1 LKNKGP
7 IIPTQKERIM
17 SENINRADVTLNLK
31 DVHGQ
36 PITDEVEVTFY
47 NQKVQSFNIRFPV
60 KLKGKSVVLQGVPAF
75 PTGLAEVFIKP
86 KRYRYKSIFL
96 NVIGGQENSINED
109 MFVDPDHARPTLM
122 DFDDL
127 KAKLYGIDLLRILEK
142 SGIKK
147 AAWNDLDKRNRATV
161 LNLSAKM
168 FHDKLKN
175 GDSLISNVEAITQK
189 LLDKNHRERI
199 YATVNGNL
207 LGALRKFPEQ
217 YRSVSGSLHKFFD
230 DWIPVNQQN
239 SFKSRNNAGNIQFTF
254 ATNPANGSLADID
267 LDDHTGIKHAADVI
281 KHKISG
287 ANTNPYDLHQV
298 LVYFQGIDPGYRLL

>member
-1 LKNKGP
+1 
-7 IIPTQKERIM
+7 M
-17 SENINRADVTLNLK
+17 SENINRTDVTVNLK

-36 PITDEVEVTFY
+36 PIKDEVEITFY
-47 NQKVQSFNIRFPV
+47 NQKVQSLNIRFDV
-60 KLKGKSVVLQGVPAF
+60 KFKGTPAVLPGVPAF

-86 KRYRYKSIFL
+86 KRYRYKSIFM
-96 NVIGGQENSINED
+96 NVVGGQENSITED
-109 MFVDPDHARPTLM
+109 LFVDPDHARPTLL

-127 KAKLYGIDLLRILEK
+127 KAKVYGADLLRILEK

-168 FHDKLKN
+168 FNDKLKN
-175 GDSLISNVEAITQK
+175 GDSLISNVESIVQK

-199 YATVNGNL
+199 YAIVNGNL
-207 LGALRKFPEQ
+207 LGALRKFPEN

-230 DWIPVNQQN
+230 DWTPVSQQN

-254 ATNPANGSLADID
+254 ATNPTGASLSDID
-267 LDDHTGIKHAADVI
+267 LDDHTGIKHAADVLR
-281 KHKISG
+281 HKITG
-287 ANTNPYDLHQV
+287 ANTNPYDLHQI

>member
-1 LKNKGP
+1 
-7 IIPTQKERIM
+7 M
-17 SENINRADVTLNLK
+17 SENINRADVTVNLK

-36 PITDEVEVTFY
+36 TITDEVEITFY
-47 NQKVQSFNIRFPV
+47 NQKVQSLNLRFNV
-60 KLKGKSVVLQGVPAF
+60 KFKGAPAVLPGVPAF

-96 NVIGGQENSINED
+96 NVVGGEKNSIHED
-109 MFVDPDHARPTLM
+109 LFVDPDKARPTLM

-127 KAKLYGIDLLRILEK
+127 KSKLYGAELLRILEK

-147 AAWNDLDKRNRATV
+147 AKWDALDKRNRATV

-175 GDSLISNVEAITQK
+175 GDPLISNVESIVEK

-199 YATVNGNL
+199 YAITNTNL

-217 YRSVSGSLHKFFD
+217 FKSVSGSLHKFFD
-230 DWIPVNQQN
+230 DWTAVSQQN
-239 SFKSRNNAGNIQFTF
+239 SFKSRDNAGNIQFTF
-254 ATNPANGSLADID
+254 ATNPAGGSLADID
-267 LDDHTGIKHAADVI
+267 LDDHTGIKHAADVL
-281 KHKISG
+281 KHKITG
-287 ANTNPYDLHQV
+287 ANTNPYDLHQI
-298 LVYFQGIDPGYRLL
+298 LIYFQGIDPGYRLL

>member
-1 LKNKGP
+1 
-7 IIPTQKERIM
+7 M
-17 SENINRADVTLNLK
+17 SDVNRADVMVNLK
-31 DVHGQ
+31 DVYGQ
-36 PITDEVEVTFY
+36 GITDEVEITFY
-47 NQKVQSFNIRFPV
+47 NQKVQSLNLRFNV
-60 KLKGKSVVLQGVPAF
+60 KFKGKPAVLPGVPAF

-96 NVIGGQENSINED
+96 NVIGGQDNSINED
-109 MFVDPDHARPTLM
+109 LFVDPDHARPTLM

-127 KAKLYGIDLLRILEK
+127 KAKVYGTELLRILEK

-175 GDSLISNVEAITQK
+175 GDSLISNVDTIVQK
-189 LLDKNHRERI
+189 MLDKNHRERI
-199 YATVNGNL
+199 YAIVNGNL

-217 YRSVSGSLHKFFD
+217 FRSVSGSLHKFFD
-230 DWIPVNQQN
+230 DWTPVNQQN
-239 SFKSRNNAGNIQFTF
+239 SFKSRNDTGNIQFTF
-254 ATNPANGSLADID
+254 ATNPTGASLADID
-267 LDDHTGIKHAADVI
+267 LDDHTGIKHAADVLR
-281 KHKISG
+281 HKITG
-287 ANTNPYDLHQV
+287 ANTNPYDLHQI

>member
-1 LKNKGP
+1 
-7 IIPTQKERIM
+7 M
-17 SENINRADVTLNLK
+17 SDNINRADVTVNLK

-36 PITDEVEVTFY
+36 SITDEVEITFY
-47 NQKVQSFNIRFPV
+47 NLKVQSLKLRFTV
-60 KLKGKSVVLQGVPAF
+60 KFKGKPAVLPGVPAF

-96 NVIGGQENSINED
+96 NVMGGQENSINED
-109 MFVDPDHARPTLM
+109 LFVDPDHARPTLM

-127 KAKLYGIDLLRILEK
+127 KAKPYGTDLLRILEK

-175 GDSLISNVEAITQK
+175 GDSLISNVESIVQK
-189 LLDKNHRERI
+189 MLDKNHRERI
-199 YATVNGNL
+199 YAIANSNL

-217 YRSVSGSLHKFFD
+217 FRSVSGSLHKFFD
-230 DWIPVNQQN
+230 DWTQVSQQN

-254 ATNPANGSLADID
+254 ASNPAGASLADID
-267 LDDHTGIKHAADVI
+267 LDDHTGIKHAADVLR
-281 KHKISG
+281 HKITG
-287 ANTNPYDLHQV
+287 ANTNPYDLHQI

>member
-1 LKNKGP
+1 
-7 IIPTQKERIM
+7 M
-17 SENINRADVTLNLK
+17 SENINRADVTVDLK

-36 PITDEVEVTFY
+36 TITDEVAITFY
-47 NQKVQSFNIRFPV
+47 NQKVQSLNLRFDV
-60 KLKGKSVVLQGVPAF
+60 KFKGTPAVLPGVPAF

-86 KRYRYKSIFL
+86 KRYRYKSIFM
-96 NVIGGQENSINED
+96 NVMGGQKNSINED
-109 MFVDPDHARPTLM
+109 LFVDPDHVRPRLM

-127 KAKLYGIDLLRILEK
+127 KSKLYGTDLLRILEK

-147 AAWNDLDKRNRATV
+147 SKWDALDKRNRATV

-168 FHDKLKN
+168 FNDQLKN
-175 GDSLISNVEAITQK
+175 GGSLISNVESLEEK
-189 LLDKNHRERI
+189 MLDKNHRERI
-199 YATVNGNL
+199 YAIVNGNL
-207 LGALRKFPEQ
+207 LGALRKFPER

-230 DWIPVNQQN
+230 DWVAVSQQN

-254 ATNPANGSLADID
+254 ASNPAGGSLADID

-287 ANTNPYDLHQV
+287 ANTNPYDLHQI